1 MRLPGSCC
9 RWQLARAAKM
19 GCQTGE
25 GAGHG
30 RRGAGATDKRDRA
43 SRGPSVSGGVR
54 EGERRVRQ
62 CDSGALTCRPR
73 QHSVGRLGLNG
84 FETIQKFKRD

>member
-1 MRLPGSCC
+1 
-9 RWQLARAAKM
+9 M
-19 GCQTGE
+19 GCRTGE
-25 GAGHG
+25 GVGHG
-30 RRGAGATDKRDRA
+30 RRGIGATDKRDRE
-43 SRGPSVSGGVR
+43 SWGPGVSGGVR

-62 CDSGALTCRPR
+62 CDSGAPMCGPR